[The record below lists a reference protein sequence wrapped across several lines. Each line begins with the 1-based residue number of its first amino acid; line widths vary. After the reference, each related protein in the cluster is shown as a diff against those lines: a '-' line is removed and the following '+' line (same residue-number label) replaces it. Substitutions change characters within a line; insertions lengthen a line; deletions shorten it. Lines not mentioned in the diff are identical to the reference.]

1 MQQQAKPRL
10 AYGVK
15 KAEAARRRR
24 EQDYVGEV
32 VATEGI
38 FAVLTKFFS

>member
-24 EQDYVGEV
+24 ETDYVGEV
-32 VATEGI
+32 VATDGI
-38 FAVLTKFFS
+38 FAALTKFFS